1 MKRLLGFDPIT
12 DKAEFY
18 LEDGEGNWGLYT
30 EQDCEPTLDLVR
42 AIRDTDVVTPLD
54 FRHVAE
60 VPLVFVDQAFREGWF
75 HDREAWRRFLNDP
88 AHRAFRTWGGR
99 L

>member
-1 MKRLLGFDPIT
+1 MKELLGFDPLT

-18 LEDGEGNWGLYT
+18 LENGDGEWGLYT

-42 AIRDTDVVTPLD
+42 AIRDTHVVRPLD

-60 VPLVFVDQAFREGWF
+60 VPLVFIDQAFREGWF
-75 HDREAWRRFLNDP
+75 HDPAAWRRFLNDP
-88 AHRAFRTWGGR
+88 ERRAFRTWEGR